1 MRGYI
6 EVKEDSFE
14 DTIEHL
20 HRIKLL
26 ACKLIKKLS
35 ESSEIYDHESTGRYE
50 DDFEGTSRSGHKSK
64 GRYEY

>member
-1 MRGYI
+1 MKGFI

-26 ACKLIKKLS
+26 ACKLIKKLA
-35 ESSEIYDHESTGRYE
+35 ESSEIYDRHKEDYDDYEEHEARGRMRRGRY
-50 DDFEGTSRSGHKSK
+50 G
-64 GRYEY
+64 Y